1 MIGRVHEHRARTP
14 SWSRLVVGRL
24 WAQHQQ
30 PRTGFAL
37 VVDPEQFR
45 ISLSVIMILA
55 RRCTSRV
62 VAFTGLILFAVLA
75 VVPTQASVAITEFM
89 AATEFSLPDEDGE
102 PSDWIEITNSGAD
115 DLSLVASVPS
125 PIHAVSKGPDLRL
138 SFLTLRA
145 HRRPPTR
152 PETHPALGSSKVG

>member
-1 MIGRVHEHRARTP
+1 
-14 SWSRLVVGRL
+14 
-24 WAQHQQ
+24 
-30 PRTGFAL
+30 
-37 VVDPEQFR
+37 
-45 ISLSVIMILA
+45 MILA

-115 DLSLVASVPS
+115 DLSLVASVT
-125 PIHAVSKGPDLRL
+125 IAEE
-138 SFLTLRA
+138 
-145 HRRPPTR
+145 RRPAFY
-152 PETHPALGSSKVG
+152 HGSARCAGRTPR